1 MSEKW
6 LISDRLTR
14 YKSSRKVNK
23 LVIHQCVCLYSSSVQ
38 QSKLYP
44 VGAVGLP
51 AAAAETQIIVLM
63 THLCEQHLAR
73 FKPTANTETKLS
85 FGEKKPF
92 STGIKELG
100 EPASGWETMGKDG
113 VCMEVLVSAGDL
125 LRHINPAWF
134 SLSHQGCK
142 AGALRPSTGGQM
154 VPFGKGPQHSDLFVG
169 VL

>member
-1 MSEKW
+1 MCLS
-6 LISDRLTR
+6 LFQLC
-14 YKSSRKVNK
+14 SS
-23 LVIHQCVCLYSSSVQ
+23 Q

-51 AAAAETQIIVLM
+51 AAPAETQIIVFIS
-63 THLCEQHLAR
+63 HLCEQHLAR

-85 FGEKKPF
+85 FGKKNLSPLE
-92 STGIKELG
+92 SR
-100 EPASGWETMGKDG
+100 SWESQRAAGKQWKDG